1 MVNFNYYVRWNFFGF
16 CVWFYEVM
24 RCRNVDRYDFIV
36 IYIVLIKFVV
46 VIVKFDFIVIFCIL
60 LIFINSLLLWS
71 NFFFLEVVDK
81 I

>member
-1 MVNFNYYVRWNFFGF
+1 
-16 CVWFYEVM
+16 M

-60 LIFINSLLLWS
+60 SIFINSLLLRS